1 MVEVAPTFFFGQR
14 TFAMMRTRRKYI
26 RLVSAFGYH
35 PPPEIM
41 HESEAFGT
49 ARLHQDEQSAR
60 GHFFPKRLDY
70 QLPFR
75 SRAKFFQHVTAV
87 NDVELWRVKSF
98 RKRRN
103 PLLIGFLQILICL
116 WFWRELL
123 LCLCLMLSVFLVF
136 SLELQARKQIFEPL

>member
-1 MVEVAPTFFFGQR
+1 
-14 TFAMMRTRRKYI
+14 
-26 RLVSAFGYH
+26 
-35 PPPEIM
+35 
-41 HESEAFGT
+41 
-49 ARLHQDEQSAR
+49 
-60 GHFFPKRLDY
+60 
-70 QLPFR
+70 
-75 SRAKFFQHVTAV
+75 
-87 NDVELWRVKSF
+87 LWRVKSF